1 MKTMKLI
8 LTVGVILT
16 AMLWA
21 MNVVFAESASG
32 PAPKDVHLNFK
43 VTIPDIVQLQIGDPG
58 GGIQEVA
65 FVVDDFPDV
74 DATYP
79 GSLTPTAKV
88 RTILKTTQGWALTAN
103 SSVKMT
109 APGSSTEMPFT
120 TISYAG
126 AGDFVSASALF
137 DGTASQSILTGSG
150 RVDLTGSFT
159 FTYHNS
165 VDYDPGI
172 YTGQVTYTLAAP

>member
-1 MKTMKLI
+1 MRILVAAAVVVLTM
-8 LTVGVILT
+8 
-16 AMLWA
+16 MWA
-21 MNVVFAESASG
+21 INVAHTESASG
-32 PAPKDVHLNFK
+32 PSPKSVHLNFQ
-43 VTIPDIVQLQIGDPG
+43 VTIPSIVQLQIGDPG
-58 GGIQEVA
+58 GSIQEVA

-79 GSLTPTAKV
+79 GSLSPVAKV

-109 APGSSTEMPFT
+109 APGSSTDMPFT

-126 AGDFVSASALF
+126 AGGFAAATGSF
-137 DGTASQSILTGSG
+137 DGTPSQSILTGTG
-150 RVDLTGSFT
+150 RVDLTGSFS

-165 VDYDPGI
+165 TDYDPGI
-172 YTGQVTYTLAAP
+172 YTGQVTYTLSAP